1 MNTTF
6 YLVNV
11 HGDIVTKVAWNQ
23 NMENYIKHRFPGFG
37 KYKIQSTSTIQVQ
50 YRKFANGQDNANPCI
65 YFQLKMTLPVE
76 KNS

>member
-11 HGDIVTKVAWNQ
+11 PGDIVTKVAWNQ

-37 KYKIQSTSTIQVQ
+37 LLQMDTKYSIES
-50 YRKFANGQDNANPCI
+50 
-65 YFQLKMTLPVE
+65 FQMDRIMQTLAFIFSLK
-76 KNS
+76 